1 MTSTFTAADWRDIR
15 LVAFDV
21 DGTLYRQGPL
31 RLRMG
36 RDMVIHTVAKFDLNA
51 IGVVSA
57 YRRIRERLA
66 AEEVV
71 DFERILIAETAKA
84 TSMSPESVHAI
95 VSEWIEARPLR
106 YLRNCLFS
114 GVPQLFA
121 GLRRAG
127 KKIGIFS
134 DYPATEKLVAMGL
147 AAHHVVAASDV
158 GLLKPD
164 ARGLQS
170 LMAAASATASETLF
184 IGDRAD
190 RDGVAGQR
198 AGVRILIK
206 SSKPIETFQTFKT
219 FHDPLF
225 DPFMLNRL

>member
-1 MTSTFTAADWRDIR
+1 MMSTFTPADWRDIR

-21 DGTLYRQGPL
+21 DGTLYKQLPL
-31 RLRMG
+31 RLRMA
-36 RDMVIHTVAKFDLNA
+36 RDMLIHSVAKCDRNA
-51 IGVVSA
+51 ISVVSA
-57 YRRIRERLA
+57 YRRIRERLGV
-66 AEEVV
+66 EEVV
-71 DFERILIAETAKA
+71 DFERVLVAETAKA
-84 TSMSPESVHAI
+84 TSTSPERVNEI
-95 VSEWIEARPLR
+95 VSEWIETRPLR
-106 YLRNCLFS
+106 YLKGCLFS

-134 DYPATEKLVAMGL
+134 DYPATEKLAAMAL
-147 AAHHVVAASDV
+147 AAHHVVAASEV
-158 GLLKPD
+158 GLLKPH

-170 LMAAASATASETLF
+170 LMAAAGAAPCETLF

-198 AGVRILIK
+198 AGVRVLIR
-206 SSKPIETFQTFKT
+206 SSRPIATFQTFKS

-225 DPFMLNRL
+225 DSIIQ

>member
-1 MTSTFTAADWRDIR
+1 MMSTFAPVDWRDIR

-21 DGTLYRQGPL
+21 DGTLYRQRPL

-36 RDMVIHTVAKFDLNA
+36 RDMILHTAATCDLNA
-51 IGVVSA
+51 ISVVSA

-71 DFERILIAETAKA
+71 DFDRILIAETAKT
-84 TSMSPESVHAI
+84 TSTSPERVEAI
-95 VSEWIEARPLR
+95 VSEWIETRPLR
-106 YLRNCLFS
+106 YLRRCLFL
-114 GVPQLFA
+114 GVPQLFV
-121 GLRRAG
+121 GLQRAG

-134 DYPATEKLVAMGL
+134 DYPATEKLAAMGL

-158 GLLKPD
+158 GLLKPH
-164 ARGLQS
+164 ARGLQL
-170 LMAAASATASETLF
+170 LMAAANASARETLF

-198 AGVRILIK
+198 AGVRTLIK
-206 SSKPIETFQTFKT
+206 SSKPIEDFQTFKT

-225 DPFMLNRL
+225 DPFMR

>member
-1 MTSTFTAADWRDIR
+1 MSTFTPADWRDIR

-36 RDMVIHTVAKFDLNA
+36 RDMVLHTVAKCDLNA
-51 IGVVSA
+51 ISVVSA

-66 AEEVV
+66 AQEVV
-71 DFERILIAETAKA
+71 DFERVLIAETAKA
-84 TSMSPESVHAI
+84 TSMSPERVHAI
-95 VSEWIEARPLR
+95 VSEWIETRPLR
-106 YLRNCLFS
+106 YLRSCVFS

-121 GLRRAG
+121 GLQRAG

-134 DYPATEKLVAMGL
+134 DYPATEKLAAMGL
-147 AAHHVVAASDV
+147 VAHHVVAASDV
-158 GLLKPD
+158 GLLKPH

-170 LMAAASATASETLF
+170 LMAAASASPRETLF

-198 AGVRILIK
+198 AGVRILIR
-206 SSKPIETFQTFKT
+206 SSKPIEAFQTFKT

-225 DPFMLNRL
+225 DPFMQ

>member
-1 MTSTFTAADWRDIR
+1 MSTFTPADWRDIR

-36 RDMVIHTVAKFDLNA
+36 CDMVLHTVAKCDLNV
-51 IGVVSA
+51 ISIVSA

-66 AEEVV
+66 AEEVA
-71 DFERILIAETAKA
+71 DFDCVLIAETAKA
-84 TSMSPESVHAI
+84 TSRSPERVHAI
-95 VSEWIEARPLR
+95 VSEWIETRPLR
-106 YLRNCLFS
+106 YLRSCLFS

-121 GLRRAG
+121 GLQRAG

-134 DYPATEKLVAMGL
+134 DYPATEKLAAMGL
-147 AAHHVVAASDV
+147 TVHHVIAASDV
-158 GLLKPD
+158 GLLKPH
-164 ARGLQS
+164 AKGLQS
-170 LMAAASATASETLF
+170 LMAAAKASPRETLF

-198 AGVRILIK
+198 AGVRVLIR
-206 SSKPIETFQTFKT
+206 SSKPIEAFQTFKT

-225 DPFMLNRL
+225 DPFMQ